1 MQSYIELIALIA
13 LLNPLFTLVEA
24 APSSSIAAWRAK
36 NILLA
41 RQDNG
46 DLPDPNDQSWIQKWA
61 AIGDSYSAG
70 IGAGSRTDRS
80 CSRYNHS
87 YPALINNDARM
98 GQNSNQKFQ
107 FLSCSGALST
117 DVLKKQ
123 VPSLDSGLD
132 AVMISAGGND
142 VGLST
147 ALNDCV
153 FGWLPRDPSQ
163 CDKTLDDTQSKINK
177 DLPGNI
183 DQLLSAVQP
192 KLSKDGKIYL
202 TGYAKFFDATTSQ
215 CDGQSWDV
223 WPQLYPQ
230 VDHRRFLT
238 QARRKR
244 MNDLVDAVN
253 QKLEAAVKE
262 LGDKAVFV
270 DYDRYYTELEGRY
283 CENSVQEPS
292 ASRDGLLFYERGTN
306 DPSYGFR
313 KRDDGDTSDDSDVA
327 DGTFEGQIAT
337 WVGQTLQQH
346 PELKSD
352 LEGGEFE
359 VESNGQ
365 KVNLANLAAVPGNGT
380 AANSKNKVNLAAAAG
395 NGTTANSNNKVN
407 LATPGNGTAPVNNVL
422 LGLDSLSWIFPDTMK
437 RVFHPRPRGH
447 AVIANLVLWHMRQ
460 ERAKAL
466 GEGDILSSDEEET
479 WGVCP
484 LVKTPPPLACN
495 PSSDGASNLPA
506 HIFAYK
512 GDGGVMDTNQI
523 LFKMRERFCSN
534 DCDIPKGGFPWD
546 AVSVQAEGGKRDARC
561 EVSIGVEGG
570 IEIYMS
576 RDRSVNSVEE
586 ANNCWDS
593 TAHIINDCIR
603 DTAREG
609 WQNGVDPAPGFYQAG
624 IRKLNNPPGKHN
636 RIQEDKVLKKSLA
649 DDFQSICGKG
659 DGPCQK
665 NGCAGTW
672 NICSAG
678 TYKGEF
684 TRV

>member
-1 MQSYIELIALIA
+1 M
-13 LLNPLFTLVEA
+13 V
-24 APSSSIAAWRAK
+24 
-36 NILLA
+36 
-41 RQDNG
+41 
-46 DLPDPNDQSWIQKWA
+46 
-61 AIGDSYSAG
+61 
-70 IGAGSRTDRS
+70 
-80 CSRYNHS
+80 
-87 YPALINNDARM
+87 
-98 GQNSNQKFQ
+98 
-107 FLSCSGALST
+107 
-117 DVLKKQ
+117 
-123 VPSLDSGLD
+123 
-132 AVMISAGGND
+132 SAGGND

-153 FGWLPRDPSQ
+153 FGWLPNDPNQ
-163 CDKTLDDTQSKINK
+163 CDKTLDNTQTKINN
-177 DLPGNI
+177 DLPGNLN
-183 DQLLSAVQP
+183 QLLSAVQP

-230 VDHRRFLT
+230 VDHKRFLT

-253 QKLEAAVKE
+253 KKLEAAVNG
-262 LGDKAVFV
+262 LGGKGVFI

-292 ASRDGLLFYERGTN
+292 PSRDGLLFYERGTS

-313 KRDDGDTSDDSDVA
+313 RRDDGDTSDDSDVA

-346 PELKSD
+346 PELMSD
-352 LEGGEFE
+352 LEGGKFE

-380 AANSKNKVNLAAAAG
+380 AANKNNKVNLAAAPGNGTATNSNNKVNLAAVSG

-407 LATPGNGTAPVNNVL
+407 LATSGDGTTPANNAL
-422 LGLDSLSWIFPDTMK
+422 LGLPSLSWFFPDTMK

-466 GEGDILSSDEEET
+466 GEGAILSSDEEET

-484 LVKTPPPLACN
+484 LVKNPPPLACN
-495 PSSDGASNLPA
+495 PSADGTANPPA

-523 LFKMRERFCSN
+523 LFKMRESKFWRFPRMILS
-534 DCDIPKGGFPWD
+534 K
-546 AVSVQAEGGKRDARC
+546 
-561 EVSIGVEGG
+561 
-570 IEIYMS
+570 
-576 RDRSVNSVEE
+576 
-586 ANNCWDS
+586 
-593 TAHIINDCIR
+593 
-603 DTAREG
+603 
-609 WQNGVDPAPGFYQAG
+609 
-624 IRKLNNPPGKHN
+624 
-636 RIQEDKVLKKSLA
+636 
-649 DDFQSICGKG
+649 
-659 DGPCQK
+659 
-665 NGCAGTW
+665 
-672 NICSAG
+672 
-678 TYKGEF
+678 
-684 TRV
+684 